1 MRLQTLFR
9 TVSGMMSE
17 ASGWPGVAP
26 KFVPNFNLC
35 GLSLLS
41 LLSLCLASKV
51 RLSGVR

>member
-41 LLSLCLASKV
+41 LCLASKV